1 MDNKVPS
8 SATPMTAGDAP
19 EKVVQSHVQPMPCP
33 QFVNLIPLDEKERN
47 GILLS
52 FHSGVVVLAE
62 EEAALSIESL
72 GMTLQ
77 RKQIKGES

>member
-1 MDNKVPS
+1 MI
-8 SATPMTAGDAP
+8 AGDAS
-19 EKVVQSHVQPMPCP
+19 EKVVQSHVRPMPCP

-52 FHSGVVVLAE
+52 FRSGVVVLAE
-62 EEAALSIESL
+62 EEASSSVDSL
-72 GMTLQ
+72 RMTLQ